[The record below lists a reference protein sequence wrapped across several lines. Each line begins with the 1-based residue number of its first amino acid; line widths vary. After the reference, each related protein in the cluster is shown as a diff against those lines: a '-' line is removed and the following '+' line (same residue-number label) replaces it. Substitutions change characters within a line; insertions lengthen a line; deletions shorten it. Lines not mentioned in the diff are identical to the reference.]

1 MKKIARFIVSV
12 KDEMKKVRWANKKE
26 MIAYSAATISIVLIF
41 MAYFTSV
48 DLIIAGIK
56 VIVG

>member
-12 KDEMKKVRWANKKE
+12 KSEMKKVRWSNKKE
-26 MIAYSAATISIVLIF
+26 MVAYSVATISIVLIF

-56 VIVG
+56 VLVG